1 MNTDSILKAVLLRKG
16 DGNYVMHGGAMH
28 KVRHPPPESIRGPD
42 EMDVPAFA
50 HTGAHGEGET
60 GIPGIGH
67 VMPGQ
72 YTEGAHGERVYVDE
86 AGGHHMH
93 GIDGVI
99 RAVGQSMLQAGINIP
114 GKEIVERAI
123 ELHNSRHNDNN
134 HLPNSDALD
143 WRKINLGRLT
153 EQDGEARSNR
163 NKHGLVTTYT
173 NSHGDGH
180 RYGTFLE
187 SYAIPFN
194 EELGQIMAE
203 NGHPNPNQHSWVR
216 KPYVKPHRLNLIP
229 DGQGGMKF
237 GANSVPKGQLGNDGM
252 LDRDSIR
259 MLGDRASDSRA
270 FQGITSWGTGH
281 QKSMI
286 YNLPQLDHSPDYK
299 GSPQPRKATV
309 DSFTLQMLRMLG
321 QDRDAIT
328 NNLVVDSAGAQ
339 RMIGQMQG
347 EVNGKPLKNY
357 FTSVDGIKE
366 LGQYLSRY
374 PSFQHVYGE
383 NRMPSFDEE
392 GKMKGRASTV
402 GKLHHFFGQR
412 YGDDAEEGRG
422 LDLFMSHSGRVGNFR
437 QHQANKNVAHH
448 VRAKDSFSNAILAQS
463 LGIDHVQDMPEADE
477 LRAAGIRLHDTPE
490 TRADAPRVSNILNQ
504 IYAANSVA
512 FGHEI
517 KELPN
522 QEELAA
528 IQPVLDH
535 VIQGGTSDDAMSLG
549 VPAHIP
555 YSDELE
561 PITPVGERQSATTL
575 TGEPRG
581 TAGAPLRDA
590 QPQPQPRQQIAS
602 PRYPGMMDDRQRV
615 GVRSPVSPTTP
626 GLSAEQQARARF
638 AQAPLNEVRDF
649 YNRNVGV
656 LPDADPENQGRP
668 IGDPQPGMTS
678 AELQHYANTG
688 RTTPQYASDERLR
701 QFQELAGD
709 PYQTRL
715 FDFGKSENV
724 AKVVE
729 LLQLQEARLDG
740 AIMKHIPNSTFK
752 SNSIN
757 DINHVSEMMGITPLD
772 VRTILHSQGDWQ
784 RISKTYGYD
793 DTVVKV
799 VKVAF
804 GGVE

>member
-1 MNTDSILKAVLLRKG
+1 LNTQSILKAVLLRKG
-16 DGNYVMHGGAMH
+16 DGNFVLHGGALH

-50 HTGAHGEGET
+50 HTGAHGENET
-60 GIPGIGH
+60 GIPGVGH

-72 YTEGAHGERVYVDE
+72 FVEGSQGERVYVDE

-123 ELHNSRHNDNN
+123 ELHNSRHGENN
-134 HLPNSDALD
+134 HLPNTDALD

-153 EQDGEARSNR
+153 EQDGEVRSNR
-163 NKHGLVTTYT
+163 NRHGLVTTYT
-173 NSHGDGH
+173 NSHGQGH

-203 NGHPNPNQHSWVR
+203 AGHPNPQQHSWVR
-216 KPYVKPHRLNLIP
+216 KPYIKPHRLNLVP
-229 DGQGGMKF
+229 DGQGGMQF
-237 GANSVPKGQLGNDGM
+237 GANSVPKGQLGDEGM
-252 LDRDSIR
+252 LDKDSIR
-259 MLGDRASDSRA
+259 RLGGRANDTRA

-281 QKSMI
+281 QKSLV
-286 YNLPQLDHSPDYK
+286 YHLPQIDHSPDYK

-309 DSFTLQMLRMLG
+309 DSFVTQMLRVLG
-321 QDRDAIT
+321 QDRDAVA

-339 RMIGQMQG
+339 RMIAQMEG
-347 EVNGKPLKNY
+347 EVDGKPLKSY
-357 FTSVDGIKE
+357 FTSVDGIRK
-366 LGQYLSRY
+366 LGEYLSRY

-383 NRMPSFDEE
+383 NRMPRFDEE
-392 GKMKGRASTV
+392 GKMKGRPSTV

-463 LGIDHVQDMPEADE
+463 LGINHVEDMPEPEE

-490 TRADAPRVSNILNQ
+490 TRADAPRVANILNQ
-504 IYAANSVA
+504 IYAANSLA
-512 FGHEI
+512 FGHEV
-517 KELPN
+517 KELPT

-528 IQPVLDH
+528 IQPLLDH
-535 VIQGGTSDDAMSLG
+535 VIQGGTADDPMSLG
-549 VPAHIP
+549 VPSHIP
-555 YSDELE
+555 FSDEMQ
-561 PITPVGERQSATTL
+561 PITPVGEQSAATTL

-581 TAGAPLRDA
+581 AAGAPMRETA
-590 QPQPQPRQQIAS
+590 TQTPPPQPAS
-602 PRYPGMMDDRQRV
+602 PRYPGMMEDRQRV
-615 GVRSPVSPTTP
+615 GVRRPVDPATP

-638 AQAPLNEVRDF
+638 AQAPLEDVRDF
-649 YNRNVGV
+649 YTRNVGV
-656 LPDADPENQGRP
+656 LPTAGRP
-668 IGDPQPGMTS
+668 IEEPQPGMTP
-678 AELQHYANTG
+678 AELQTYASTG
-688 RTTPQYASDERLR
+688 MTTPEYEQERRLR

-740 AIMKHIPNSTFK
+740 AVMKHVPNSTFN
-752 SNSIN
+752 SHSIN
-757 DINHVSEMMGITPLD
+757 DINQMSEMMGITPLD

-793 DTVVKV
+793 DVVVKV

>member
-1 MNTDSILKAVLLRKG
+1 
-16 DGNYVMHGGAMH
+16 MH
-28 KVRHPPPESIRGPD
+28 KIRHPPPESIRGPD

-50 HTGAHGEGET
+50 HTGAHGENET
-60 GIPGIGH
+60 GMPGVGH

-72 YTEGAHGERVYVDE
+72 FVEGSQGERVYVDE

-123 ELHNSRHNDNN
+123 ELHNSRHGENN
-134 HLPNSDALD
+134 HLPNTDALD

-163 NKHGLVTTYT
+163 NRHGLVTTYT
-173 NSHGDGH
+173 NSHGQGH

-203 NGHPNPNQHSWVR
+203 AGHPNPQQHSWVR
-216 KPYVKPHRLNLIP
+216 KPYIKPHRLNLVP
-229 DGQGGMKF
+229 DGRGGMEF
-237 GANSVPKGQLGNDGM
+237 GANSVPKGQLGDEGM
-252 LDRDSIR
+252 LDKDSIR
-259 MLGDRASDSRA
+259 RLGGRANDTRA

-281 QKSMI
+281 QKSLI
-286 YNLPQLDHSPDYK
+286 YNLPQIDHSPDYK
-299 GSPQPRKATV
+299 GSAQPRKATV
-309 DSFTLQMLRMLG
+309 DSFVTQMLRVLG
-321 QDRDAIT
+321 QDRDAVA

-339 RMIGQMQG
+339 RMIAQMEG
-347 EVNGKPLKNY
+347 EVDGKPLKSY
-357 FTSVDGIKE
+357 FTSVDGIRK
-366 LGQYLSRY
+366 LGEYLSRY

-383 NRMPSFDEE
+383 NRMPRFDEE
-392 GKMKGRASTV
+392 GKMKGRPSTV

-463 LGIDHVQDMPEADE
+463 LGINHVDDMPEPEE

-490 TRADAPRVSNILNQ
+490 TRADAPRVANILNQ
-504 IYAANSVA
+504 IYAANSLA
-512 FGHEI
+512 FGHEV
-517 KELPN
+517 KELPT

-528 IQPVLDH
+528 IQPLLDH
-535 VIQGGTSDDAMSLG
+535 VIQGGTADDAMALG
-549 VPAHIP
+549 VPSHIP
-555 YSDELE
+555 FSDEMQ
-561 PITPVGERQSATTL
+561 PITPVGEQSAATTL

-581 TAGAPLRDA
+581 DAGAPMRETA
-590 QPQPQPRQQIAS
+590 TQTPPPQPAS
-602 PRYPGMMDDRQRV
+602 PRYPGMMEDRQRV
-615 GVRSPVSPTTP
+615 GVRRPVDPATP

-638 AQAPLNEVRDF
+638 AQAPLEDVRDF
-649 YNRNVGV
+649 YTRNVGV
-656 LPDADPENQGRP
+656 LPTAGRP
-668 IGDPQPGMTS
+668 IEEPQRGMTP
-678 AELQHYANTG
+678 AELQTYASTG
-688 RTTPQYASDERLR
+688 MTTPEYEQERRLR

-740 AIMKHIPNSTFK
+740 AVMKHVPNSTFN
-752 SNSIN
+752 SHSIN
-757 DINHVSEMMGITPLD
+757 DINHISEMMGITPLD

-793 DTVVKV
+793 DVVVKV